1 MKSLVLVLTLLFST
15 TSLACKCGELE
26 VEERL
31 SNAQKVYWGK
41 LTNADV
47 LGDGSRISATILVA
61 ESFKGEVF
69 VHEEV
74 ITNNSSCGVRFT
86 INDSYL
92 VFEDESGQI
101 NQCTMHN
108 TSMVYSQSS
117 QENLDKLRQLTKE

>member
-1 MKSLVLVLTLLFST
+1 MKSLVLALTLFFST

-47 LGDGSRISATILVA
+47 LGVGSRISATIQVA
-61 ESFKGEVF
+61 ESFKGKVF
-69 VHEEV
+69 THEEV
-74 ITNNSSCGVRFT
+74 MTNNSSCGVRFT

-92 VFEDESGQI
+92 VFEDKSGQV
-101 NQCTMHN
+101 NQCTMYN
-108 TSMVYSQSS
+108 TSMVYSQSF
-117 QENLDKLRQLTKE
+117 QESLDKLRQLTKE